1 MRKFKKIV
9 AILLVVAALI
19 AACAVMAACDKESTP
34 ATFAKAGESSDGYAT
49 IYVPDDRDVKIMVLS
64 DPQVDVYE
72 KYKVVGSPGNDK
84 TYAFVEDFVK
94 TTKPDFV
101 IINGDLVMND
111 LFLKSS
117 TPYFDK
123 YAEIFE
129 RLNTPWTFTF
139 GNHDCDAQWTSPKA
153 EVDSKTG
160 QCSKEKL
167 IAYMSQK
174 YPHCLINTDEKC
186 LDGDG
191 NHFVNVRKRS
201 GELVYTLCLFDC
213 TFDKDKN
220 YNYTPT
226 ANQVNWYRDTVN
238 AISDTELGKDR
249 GENVVKSMIFNHVGI
264 PEFKEAWQKAWNNG
278 NPTSDYFYGHYF
290 EGNYSSK
297 YGDMPENERIFP
309 VVKELASTTAIF
321 MCHHHDNDFSV
332 NYEGV
337 RLTFGQH
344 SGYSHN
350 YRTTHKTH
358 GNLSN
363 DYDKWSDVSFERID
377 DYGDQRG
384 GTLVEISGNGEFSIT
399 PTYAKEVLANYKT
412 DYYIDYDEVAAS
424 LEANEKFENGKG
436 KIKRGENR
444 LWKFD

>member
-160 QCSKEKL
+160 QSSKEKL

-213 TFDKDKN
+213 TFDEDKN

-226 ANQVNWYRDTVN
+226 ANQVNWYRDTIN

-444 LWKFD
+444 LWKLD

>member
-167 IAYMSQK
+167 IVYMSQK

-213 TFDKDKN
+213 TFDEDKN

-444 LWKFD
+444 LWKLD